1 MDIKEL
7 TNYVRQNTVLRD
19 EIDGLTKRQ
28 VEVKKRVI
36 DGIKELGYEDS
47 TGHIVVDINDAT
59 TGISRALHQR
69 RVSKSLDVD
78 IAEDLLDKKGLTERC
93 SRKIFVLNEEE
104 IMAAFYEGLL
114 TEADIDAMFPAKVT
128 WALVMS
134 KT

>member
-7 TNYVRQNTVLRD
+7 TDYVKQNTVLRD

-47 TGHIVVDINDAT
+47 NGHLVVDINDSS
-59 TGISRALHQR
+59 TGISRAVHQR
-69 RVSKSLDVD
+69 RVSKSLDMDV
-78 IAEDLLDKKGLTERC
+78 AETLLDSKGLTERC
-93 SRKIFVLNEEE
+93 SKKIFVLNEEE
-104 IMAAFYEGLL
+104 IMAAYYEGLL
-114 TEADIDAMFPAKVT
+114 TEEDIDAMFPSKVT

-134 KT
+134 KG